1 MDESAL
7 KNLRSR
13 NSSVNNDP
21 KEKNQFKTKTH
32 HKNRHNSKTNDLLK
46 LHFKEKQLFN
56 NTILRKKQKYV
67 TTLNTTRDNT
77 LTSENSKKDNYYEK
91 FINGRQSDL
100 SEEEMKN
107 KMDEEN
113 YEDMKFLNNILYNT
127 FNNRDNNEIISE
139 NNSIHSGNNYI
150 NIRNIKHKE
159 NKYNFEQFRKYIIK
173 LQKNFKKE
181 METKLNPNTYN
192 QNFELSFYC
201 LKKLENLISRF
212 GLIIF
217 FLIQKN
223 KSDVAKNI
231 FLLMLKEN
239 YSYIDNIESSIINW
253 YSISKRRINMT
264 KEFPKM
270 TYQLIKIYSFIIK
283 YCQYFN
289 MMNYCNIFLCRY
301 FDIINFIFNFFMYK
315 SIIRGFNLDT
325 KNQIN
330 FWLSIALHYASYYS
344 NLYYFPLNIS
354 INLNNYILNLYK
366 NSDENNLTN
375 EEKTL
380 IIKTFYNLGLYL
392 YLNGQNDRSLSNLN
406 DAKDMILN
414 SDDGE
419 IYKSNVIQ
427 PVAKKKESI
436 SLVNRNLNIKSND
449 INIEKEQLRF
459 SIGTAVSDN
468 INFNNNENKN
478 IKISVNTIKEAYSKD
493 KISLEDIKLLINYGI
508 KAGIMTENNSGQFNN
523 IIHISPTNISPKY
536 KFKYLS
542 IPKYFNNPLL
552 RKIELLMSEI
562 ELDRKNYNSSYDHV
576 LKAFYILISLKLNK
590 RGNDLIMFNSEQK
603 IIQKYMELISKL
615 KDKEIRKNTKGKSEI
630 NLSLLNQSLATN
642 NNDSFIDNNYNQDLS
657 DKMLDKYNINININ
671 TNKENKEKEKKE
683 ILICGQK
690 FQNFNISKELEK
702 FFIFLNKLSLYQIK
716 LLNESQPENNKS
728 NDLPILFSSQFK
740 DSLSYRQRVELD
752 NLQTMA
758 LSRFIIL
765 KNANKWIMPNN
776 LNIGIIDEKKIKNY
790 LKKRTIKFLNKY
802 CENNNNNVPIRK
814 TKEYKYFQEILKS
827 GKCNKELKKFLNNN
841 FNYVIRILKKVDDD
855 DIKNI
860 INSPK
865 IIIEPVKKYIKK
877 KKKELKKN
885 NSKRG
890 IERDEEYRF
899 HNNNNYDYDDNYQNN
914 RHSSRLRVRTYSTKI
929 QNFKNKLNLNKQ
941 LQENSVD
948 DFYQKF
954 FYQKDKR
961 NNSVQINNNILNGN
975 KDKRD
980 YNDSYQ
986 DFQLSI
992 EEDLQNN

>member
-1 MDESAL
+1 MG
-7 KNLRSR
+7 
-13 NSSVNNDP
+13 
-21 KEKNQFKTKTH
+21 
-32 HKNRHNSKTNDLLK
+32 LLS
-46 LHFKEKQLFN
+46 QI
-56 NTILRKKQKYV
+56 IL
-67 TTLNTTRDNT
+67 
-77 LTSENSKKDNYYEK
+77 
-91 FINGRQSDL
+91 I
-100 SEEEMKN
+100 
-107 KMDEEN
+107 
-113 YEDMKFLNNILYNT
+113 
-127 FNNRDNNEIISE
+127 
-139 NNSIHSGNNYI
+139 
-150 NIRNIKHKE
+150 
-159 NKYNFEQFRKYIIK
+159 
-173 LQKNFKKE
+173 
-181 METKLNPNTYN
+181 
-192 QNFELSFYC
+192 
-201 LKKLENLISRF
+201 
-212 GLIIF
+212 
-217 FLIQKN
+217 
-223 KSDVAKNI
+223 
-231 FLLMLKEN
+231 
-239 YSYIDNIESSIINW
+239 
-253 YSISKRRINMT
+253 
-264 KEFPKM
+264 
-270 TYQLIKIYSFIIK
+270 
-283 YCQYFN
+283 
-289 MMNYCNIFLCRY
+289 
-301 FDIINFIFNFFMYK
+301 
-315 SIIRGFNLDT
+315 
-325 KNQIN
+325 
-330 FWLSIALHYASYYS
+330 
-344 NLYYFPLNIS
+344 
-354 INLNNYILNLYK
+354 
-366 NSDENNLTN
+366 
-375 EEKTL
+375 
-380 IIKTFYNLGLYL
+380 
-392 YLNGQNDRSLSNLN
+392 
-406 DAKDMILN
+406 
-414 SDDGE
+414 
-419 IYKSNVIQ
+419 
-427 PVAKKKESI
+427 
-436 SLVNRNLNIKSND
+436 
-449 INIEKEQLRF
+449 
-459 SIGTAVSDN
+459 
-468 INFNNNENKN
+468 FNNNENKN

-671 TNKENKEKEKKE
+671 INKEKKEKEKKE

-690 FQNFNISKELEK
+690 FQNFKISKELEK

-802 CENNNNNVPIRK
+802 CESNNNNIPIRK

-827 GKCNKELKKFLNNN
+827 GKYNKEVKKFLNNN
-841 FNYVIRILKKVDDD
+841 FNYVIRILKKIDDD
-855 DIKNI
+855 EIKNI

-877 KKKELKKN
+877 RKKKFKKN
-885 NSKRG
+885 NSKG
-890 IERDEEYRF
+890 GKEREEEYRL
-899 HNNNNYDYDDNYQNN
+899 HNNNYDYDDNYQSN
-914 RHSSRLRVRTYSTKI
+914 RHSSRGRVRTYSTRI
-929 QNFKNKLNLNKQ
+929 QNFKNKLNLNRQ
-941 LQENSVD
+941 VPENSMD

-961 NNSVQINNNILNGN
+961 NNSVQINNNLLNEN
-975 KDKRD
+975 KDKKD

-992 EEDLQNN
+992 EEDIQNN